1 MSQMDWN
8 EETGW
13 YEPLESGAREP
24 AAPAAQP
31 TPVTKGKKR
40 RGWTPG
46 RVLGAVGLVVLLI
59 LGSSLAFASQ
69 GGSALLLP
77 PAVREEETPHIRK
90 PSEKADTPEDEDEG
104 GLPRDW
110 TDFFENYYETVQVDV
125 ADIRMPRT
133 ELPVDFALQLEAG
146 EGEELSL
153 QELYAACAPSIV
165 GISAYVDGEIGY
177 GWGTGII
184 LSEDGLILT
193 NTHVINDSDSATVTL
208 SNDESYD
215 ALLVGADA
223 ISDIAVLK
231 IEAEGLQPAA
241 FGQSGALRV
250 GDPVAAIGNPLGEEF
265 RSTLTDGIISA
276 IERGVAY
283 NGRTMTL
290 LQTNTA
296 LNEGNS
302 GGALFDRYGHVIGIT
317 NMKMMSSYSSI
328 EGIGFAIPSATVQSV
343 VAALVRDGEVRGRP
357 AIGITVGAIPEDA
370 ASHYELPEGL
380 YISAVS
386 EGSDAERQGVLP
398 GDILTAVN
406 GIPVTTTDQVND
418 IKNELQ
424 VGDTMTFT
432 LWRNGEVL
440 EITVTLIDTND
451 IYGK

>member
-13 YEPLESGAREP
+13 YEPLETGAREP

-31 TPVTKGKKR
+31 TPAAGGKRR

-46 RVLGAVGLVVLLI
+46 RVLGAVGLVMLLI
-59 LGSSLAFASQ
+59 LGSSLVFASQ

-77 PAVREEETPHIRK
+77 PAVREEAE
-90 PSEKADTPEDEDEG
+90 
-104 GLPRDW
+104 LPRDW
-110 TDFFENYYETVQVDV
+110 ADFFESYYETVQVDV
-125 ADIRMPRT
+125 ADIRMPRA
-133 ELPVDFALQLEAG
+133 ELPVDFALQLQAG

-165 GISAYVDGEIGY
+165 GISAYQDGEIGY
-177 GWGTGII
+177 SWGTGII

-193 NTHVINDSDSATVTL
+193 NTHVVNDSDSATVTL

-231 IEAEGLQPAA
+231 IEAEGLQRAV
-241 FGQSGALRV
+241 FGQSAALRV

-343 VAALVRDGEVRGRP
+343 VAALVREGEVRGRP
-357 AIGITVGAIPEDA
+357 AIGITVGAIPADA